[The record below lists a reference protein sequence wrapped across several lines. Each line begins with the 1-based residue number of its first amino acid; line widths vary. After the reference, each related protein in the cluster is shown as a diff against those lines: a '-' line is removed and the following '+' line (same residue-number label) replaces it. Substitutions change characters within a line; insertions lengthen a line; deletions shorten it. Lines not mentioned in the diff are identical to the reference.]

1 MATSANITYRKLYT
15 IGKSKLC
22 WFQTCANGV
31 GRQSGRKD
39 MSKTKMALNPRLRLE
54 VFHVTVK
61 RPSKVG
67 QRKVRSLVRNR
78 NYSVGRSMYGIRHTP
93 IGTESKS
100 SCLLSGLSLPQ
111 LMVWTFI
118 LCGAHTWS
126 NTRTRLLGSIFKPY
140 SKLGSSIF
148 MASLSPTLT
157 SIYGEQQES
166 LEPACIMVVLRMS
179 TSIL

>member
-1 MATSANITYRKLYT
+1 MATSANITHEKLYT

-31 GRQSGRKD
+31 GRQSGRED

-78 NYSVGRSMYGIRHTP
+78 NKKSVFLFLFR
-93 IGTESKS
+93 
-100 SCLLSGLSLPQ
+100 LLSK
-111 LMVWTFI
+111 V
-118 LCGAHTWS
+118 
-126 NTRTRLLGSIFKPY
+126 
-140 SKLGSSIF
+140 
-148 MASLSPTLT
+148 
-157 SIYGEQQES
+157 
-166 LEPACIMVVLRMS
+166 
-179 TSIL
+179 